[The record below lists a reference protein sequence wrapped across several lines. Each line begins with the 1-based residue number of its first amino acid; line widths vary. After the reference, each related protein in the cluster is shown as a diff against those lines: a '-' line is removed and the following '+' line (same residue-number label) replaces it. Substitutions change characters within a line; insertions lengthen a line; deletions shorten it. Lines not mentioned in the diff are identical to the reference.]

1 MADTVDDSS
10 TADVLL
16 PSDDPS
22 DHEDDVESLQNVT
35 GSLPPWPVSLQGTAA
50 DTMLDIH
57 SISEDAYGTRRTMK
71 ISVSGK
77 ANLDFHQPNARDD
90 VHQASNAASNGFSFK
105 STGIDLG
112 SSEERREFIKQRF
125 PRPALEQSDRYTP
138 YVRISNRV
146 ATKKLIKIAQDF
158 TLLDQVFAECFRAF
172 EEAFNHKNIRERL
185 LRIRNDLAKS
195 QRHSSGPDNS
205 QDQAGYIGPL
215 GEFCENVC
223 ASWKEPASNRKVKGY
238 KNGLKYGDDY
248 LVYLQNTLEI
258 PYWQLVIDL
267 LLDWRE
273 TNASNILGT
282 AILYLLRYKVL
293 SCGNQVEELA
303 QMAIPDAEDRDGLTT
318 VVRSIQKRLDFLDY
332 ALEVVMPGEVEITAS
347 AITGFRGVHSELGS
361 GISRA
366 TPSTKHDASKQ
377 LALFVLFNILAFI
390 PGYRGFA
397 ISAQSHEN
405 GTTNDADFYY
415 LMQSSIMSVLGNFA
429 AALPLLQSARI
440 SGPCY
445 FFWAFSAM
453 GLLSAVLSVVIYP
466 YTNTGWSSVVSF
478 VGSVASAASVLV
490 LTVATARE
498 QMIGPGSR
506 NDGEDITKG
515 SADRNGKLKKQ

>member
-1 MADTVDDSS
+1 M
-10 TADVLL
+10 
-16 PSDDPS
+16 
-22 DHEDDVESLQNVT
+22 Q
-35 GSLPPWPVSLQGTAA
+35 
-50 DTMLDIH
+50 
-57 SISEDAYGTRRTMK
+57 
-71 ISVSGK
+71 
-77 ANLDFHQPNARDD
+77 
-90 VHQASNAASNGFSFK
+90 
-105 STGIDLG
+105 
-112 SSEERREFIKQRF
+112 
-125 PRPALEQSDRYTP
+125 
-138 YVRISNRV
+138 
-146 ATKKLIKIAQDF
+146 
-158 TLLDQVFAECFRAF
+158 
-172 EEAFNHKNIRERL
+172 
-185 LRIRNDLAKS
+185 
-195 QRHSSGPDNS
+195 
-205 QDQAGYIGPL
+205 
-215 GEFCENVC
+215 
-223 ASWKEPASNRKVKGY
+223 
-238 KNGLKYGDDY
+238 
-248 LVYLQNTLEI
+248 
-258 PYWQLVIDL
+258 
-267 LLDWRE
+267 
-273 TNASNILGT
+273 
-282 AILYLLRYKVL
+282 
-293 SCGNQVEELA
+293 
-303 QMAIPDAEDRDGLTT
+303 
-318 VVRSIQKRLDFLDY
+318 
-332 ALEVVMPGEVEITAS
+332 
-347 AITGFRGVHSELGS
+347 
-361 GISRA
+361 
-366 TPSTKHDASKQ
+366 DASKQ